1 MEGIRIWNVFYDYR
15 NVESSFIV
23 QYRTIQLRKV
33 QLDVINFVYPG
44 DMVIISK
51 GMQENI
57 WN

>member
-1 MEGIRIWNVFYDYR
+1 MFYDYR

-51 GMQENI
+51 GMWEKT
-57 WN
+57 